1 MDKFTVGPIEMT
13 WDSESRLAV
22 LRFERE
28 SHATGKDAEKLIE
41 ALARW
46 IGTDGKPF
54 ALLGDGGKL
63 AGVDAAY
70 RSLWGKFL
78 QQHRKDCYT
87 AFFNMNPFIRVAA
100 EMFRIGTGL
109 RLKTFADEE
118 EARSWLREMGIA
130 A

>member
-1 MDKFTVGPIEMT
+1 MDKVTAGAIEMT
-13 WDSESRLAV
+13 WDSESRLAL

-28 SHATGKDAEKLIE
+28 THGTGKDAEKLIE
-41 ALARW
+41 ALVRW
-46 IGTDGKPF
+46 IGTDGKTF
-54 ALLGDGGKL
+54 ALLGDGSKL

-78 QQHRKDCYT
+78 LQHRKDCYI
-87 AFFNMNPFIRVAA
+87 AFFNMSPVIRIAA

-109 RLKTFADEE
+109 RLKVVAREE
-118 EARSWLREMGIA
+118 EARSWLRGMGIA